1 MIRGSETPT
10 LPKPLPE
17 PTASPPLE
25 AFLLPLLRWED
36 ALRIQQRLVYE
47 MGEPPRRRG
56 CFIVA
61 EHPPTITIGRQGHAD
76 DVLDDDPPVPR
87 HWTNRGGGAW
97 RHGPGQ
103 LAIYPTVALE
113 PHPGAVTAFRD
124 ALYGALLDVLAD
136 FQVAGERDREHG
148 GITVGGRQIAAV
160 GIAVRGWMT
169 FHGCV
174 LNVSMPDDELASVR
188 ATPGRPERR
197 QTCQL
202 RERVLPIR
210 PQTLRET
217 AARRFAER
225 LGFAQ
230 CLLVPPP
237 LPLRPPRN
245 ARRHAVV
252 R

>member
-1 MIRGSETPT
+1 MTMPWPAVGRALETC
-10 LPKPLPE
+10 LL
-17 PTASPPLE
+17 PPL
-25 AFLLPLLRWED
+25 RHED
-36 ALRIQQRLVYE
+36 ALRLQQRLAYE
-47 MGEPPRRRG
+47 LGEPTRRRG
-56 CFIVA
+56 ALLLC
-61 EHPPTITIGRQGHAD
+61 EHPPAFTVGRQGSAAD
-76 DVLDDDPPVPR
+76 LLDDDPRIPR
-87 HWTNRGGGAW
+87 HWMARGGGAW

-124 ALYGALLDVLAD
+124 ALYGALHDVLAD
-136 FQVAGERDREHG
+136 FQVAGERDLAHG

-197 QTCQL
+197 QTCLL